1 MNPDWSD
8 KVRILAVDD
17 DQNVLDL
24 YEEFLSSPTPTYQF
38 ELTLCHESKTAV
50 EAVQTA
56 IDDEK
61 PFAVAFLDIRMD
73 SGPDGLWAAKQ
84 IRTLDPNIEIVMVTA
99 HNDVGPEEIV
109 SRVPP
114 AGKLLY
120 IRKPFTPEEIKQF
133 AVALGAKWQQE
144 IQLLKI
150 QAQLEGRAQDT
161 ANDLAKTNEQMTL
174 KMEERKRAEKE
185 IGKGE
190 KRYRSILENIEDGY
204 FEVNLAGNF
213 TFVNDSLC
221 RIAGYNR

>member
-8 KVRILAVDD
+8 RVRILAVDD

-24 YEEFLSSPTPTYQF
+24 YEEFLSSSISTYQF
-38 ELTLCHESKTAV
+38 DLTLCHQSETAV
-50 EAVQTA
+50 EAVRMA
-56 IDDEK
+56 IEDEE
-61 PFAVAFLDIRMD
+61 PFAAAFLDIRMD
-73 SGPDGLWAAKQ
+73 SGPDGVWAAEQ

-144 IQLLKI
+144 RQLLKI
-150 QAQLEGRAQDT
+150 QARLEGHVEERAT
-161 ANDLAKTNEQMTL
+161 DLIKTNKQMTREI
-174 KMEERKRAEKE
+174 EERQRAEE
-185 IGKGE
+185 GLRESDE
-190 KRYRSILENIEDGY
+190 KYRTILENIEEGY
-204 FEVNLAGNF
+204 FEVDLAGNF
-213 TFVNDSLC
+213 TYVND
-221 RIAGYNR
+221 